1 MNKHL
6 KRPYLSTIMTL
17 AVTVIV
23 LISLS
28 IVLAVFIQMYRRS
41 MEQSAV
47 TSSEQAVVQVKNT
60 VSSYTLDMSEM
71 MNIVRMKIKA
81 DNKSIS
87 DYFNEILETRTD
99 IADIAIYN
107 GDGNMVLCSSKY
119 YKVKEK
125 ISTNLSYFPDM
136 ASGGMK
142 ISSPHVVSLFENSYP
157 WVVTI
162 SMPIND
168 EYKTGVLLAMDIQFS
183 NIAKYL
189 DQVGIGQHGYC
200 YIMDKNGEIIYH
212 PQQQL
217 INSGLKAEKS
227 KELVEIPDGSY
238 IKENVIYT
246 IQGLENVNWRIV
258 SVSYTDEVISSK
270 VSEILHILSV
280 ILLAVLVASL
290 LSNVTSATSSISAL
304 SSKNSFI
311 AFLRFSILSP
321 PMLPD
326 VSTQRRIFAPE

>member
-99 IADIAIYN
+99 IADIAMN
-107 GDGNMVLCSSKY
+107 RC
-119 YKVKEK
+119 
-125 ISTNLSYFPDM
+125 
-136 ASGGMK
+136 
-142 ISSPHVVSLFENSYP
+142 
-157 WVVTI
+157 TI
-162 SMPIND
+162 
-168 EYKTGVLLAMDIQFS
+168 
-183 NIAKYL
+183 
-189 DQVGIGQHGYC
+189 
-200 YIMDKNGEIIYH
+200 
-212 PQQQL
+212 
-217 INSGLKAEKS
+217 
-227 KELVEIPDGSY
+227 
-238 IKENVIYT
+238 
-246 IQGLENVNWRIV
+246 
-258 SVSYTDEVISSK
+258 
-270 VSEILHILSV
+270 
-280 ILLAVLVASL
+280 
-290 LSNVTSATSSISAL
+290 
-304 SSKNSFI
+304 
-311 AFLRFSILSP
+311 
-321 PMLPD
+321 
-326 VSTQRRIFAPE
+326 